1 MRICFRFWAQLLK
14 YLENFQVVMKIQKF
28 LLKGQKKVKIL
39 YFINKKVLFAF
50 TLLRCDKAFESK
62 EAK

>member
-14 YLENFQVVMKIQKF
+14 YLENFQVAMEIQKF
-28 LLKGQKKVKIL
+28 LLNGQKKVKIL
-39 YFINKKVLFAF
+39 YFINTNVLFAF